1 MKLSI
6 ITPLTVAVAE
16 EGVQAVRAEDA
27 SGAFGVLSGHA
38 DFLTSLTISVVD
50 WKRADGSR
58 HYCAVR
64 RGLLSVSGGTDVAI
78 ATREAVPGDDL
89 LKLQDVVLAQFRAER
104 ETERAEYIG
113 ATRLQLAAIRQI
125 MRRLRP
131 DGHDGMFT

>member
-27 SGAFGVLSGHA
+27 SGAFGILPGHA
-38 DFLTSLTISVVD
+38 DFLTSLAISVVD

-64 RGLLSVSGGTDVAI
+64 RGFLSVNGGMDVAI

-89 LKLQDVVLAQFRAER
+89 LKLQDVVLAQFRAGR
-104 ETERAEYIG
+104 ETERAEYVG

>member
-1 MKLSI
+1 MN
-6 ITPLTVAVAE
+6 
-16 EGVQAVRAEDA
+16 
-27 SGAFGVLSGHA
+27 
-38 DFLTSLTISVVD
+38 
-50 WKRADGSR
+50 
-58 HYCAVR
+58 
-64 RGLLSVSGGTDVAI
+64 GGMDVAI

-104 ETERAEYIG
+104 ETERAEYVG